1 MGKEK
6 ELKFFLEGSLKGLG
20 RWLRFLG
27 FGAKICDKKITWEE
41 IYAHKDYFFLVTSLE
56 TATMLEKMGLDYLVL
71 PKSSVEVQLRILIN
85 KLNITP
91 ELDLNICSICGSKL
105 ITVDKEEIKEKVPE
119 RVYKFY
125 NDFTY
130 CEKCGKVY
138 WEGDHIKRLRA
149 RIEKIVNI

>member
-1 MGKEK
+1 MGKER

-27 FGAKICDKKITWEE
+27 FIAKICDKKITWEE

-130 CEKCGKVY
+130 CEKCDKVY

-149 RIEKIVNI
+149 RIKKIVNV